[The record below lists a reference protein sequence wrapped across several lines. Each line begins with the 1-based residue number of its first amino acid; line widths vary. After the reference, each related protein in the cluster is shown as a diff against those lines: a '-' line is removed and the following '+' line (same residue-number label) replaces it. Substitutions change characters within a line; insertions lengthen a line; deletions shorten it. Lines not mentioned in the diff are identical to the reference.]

1 MIVSSLVGTQ
11 VRRGLRPDSRWVK
24 AAAMIVVLAA
34 AEGCAGS
41 LSQPFNQMDKAP
53 ITAFRLQNYEP
64 PQAAA
69 TAPTG
74 FQLPPQIQSWVSAG
88 AALLPPGLLPPG
100 LLPGSPAAPPQQNV
114 PRFHDF
120 RILGSM
126 NVATKS
132 VHDELIDIFGHESNF
147 DTPREN
153 CMYAEFGISIGQ
165 INQPPADILVSLSC
179 DQIGS
184 FGFVWPYGSKTS
196 FTPDASKR
204 FVEVMKKT
212 FGG

>member
-1 MIVSSLVGTQ
+1 MIVSLV
-11 VRRGLRPDSRWVK
+11 RSRWTK
-24 AAAMIVVLAA
+24 ASAMFLMLAC
-34 AEGCAGS
+34 AEGCGPS
-41 LSQPFNQMDKAP
+41 LAQPFDKMEQAP
-53 ITAFRLQNYEP
+53 ITAFRLQNFEP
-64 PQAAA
+64 PAAA
-69 TAPTG
+69 TPNAPTG

-100 LLPGSPAAPPQQNV
+100 LLPGGAAAPPAQQNV

-126 NVATKS
+126 NIGTKS
-132 VHDELIDIFGHESNF
+132 LHEEILSIFGTEKNF

-153 CMYAEFGISIGQ
+153 CMYAEFGVSIGQ

-179 DQIGS
+179 NQVRT
-184 FGFVWPYGSKTS
+184 FGFAWPFGAKVGL
-196 FTPDASKR
+196 TPDASKR
-204 FVEVMKKT
+204 IVEVMKKS